1 MATVIKRAGKVII
14 SILLPIIFSAS
25 SEINKN
31 YYQHFT
37 RPKRHYRYL
46 LKLMLLRYER
56 AAF

>member
-31 YYQHFT
+31 YCQHFI
-37 RPKRHYRYL
+37 RPKRHYIYL